1 MKLSDTMI
9 NHRMVRNLETTPPRR
24 KAKAAG
30 VKFIKAP
37 QAPKRFKSAYMFF
50 STAMHPDIRTRLG
63 SKGAKEKTTGIAK
76 LVSLEWKGLNKE
88 ERARWEDMARLDKER
103 FEREKST
110 YNGPWKVP
118 IRKKDASTP
127 KRPMSAFLDFSNENR
142 KLAKLS
148 NPHLNSRV
156 ISKILAN
163 MWKEAKA
170 DERAFFVDRERE
182 RLETFKAK
190 LKAWK
195 ERANNTA
202 VVTETDVPCHPRH
215 QEEDPSF
222 HQNDTALVGAPDLC
236 HPEADDIYLNIPSN
250 VGSSMNWE
258 PRAVFR
264 EDFHQKNKSRL
275 GMGTFEIMQ
284 SSSNHSGNGE
294 QVPYVN
300 QGGYICVYNTPDQR
314 TTIPSHN
321 TITMKNNTQPDA
333 LFYRKFHAKEDG

>member
-9 NHRMVRNLETTPPRR
+9 NHRMRNLETR

-50 STAMHPDIRTRLG
+50 STAMHPDIRARLG
-63 SKGAKEKTTGIAK
+63 SKGAKEKTTVIAK
-76 LVSLEWKGLNKE
+76 LVSLEWKELNKE

-103 FEREKST
+103 FQKEKST

-127 KRPMSAFLDFSNENR
+127 KRPMSAFLEFSNENR
-142 KLAKLS
+142 KLAQLS

-156 ISKILAN
+156 ISKVLAN
-163 MWKEAKA
+163 MWREAKA

-202 VVTETDVPCHPRH
+202 VVTETDAP
-215 QEEDPSF
+215 QDPPF
-222 HQNDTALVGAPDLC
+222 HQNETVLVESPDLC
-236 HPEADDIYLNIPSN
+236 HPEADDIYLKIPSN

-264 EDFHQKNKSRL
+264 EDFHHENESRL

-284 SSSNHSGNGE
+284 SSSNHPGNGE
-294 QVPYVN
+294 QVLCVN
-300 QGGYICVYNTPDQR
+300 QGGSICVYNTPDQR

-321 TITMKNNTQPDA
+321 HNTITMTNNTQPEA